1 MIAERCV
8 VTLLML
14 LMMAAA
20 ARAQISTL
28 IDSGER
34 APLIQVNRISNAVTS
49 QTSSLFIG
57 QSGRSLLAPYP
68 ARTVQVRQKA
78 PLQDTL
84 GRYASSEARLLQL
97 IASAEAGRDGYDAVQ
112 HGARIRP
119 SKRPT
124 DMTIGEI
131 YDWIV
136 ATPGQPHAIGRY
148 QFIPD
153 TLRRLV
159 AQAGF
164 NRRTPFSPA
173 VQDQLAEILLA
184 DAGLASFQAGGLTR
198 HGFMHNLAKIWAG
211 LPTSTGKSYYHGY
224 AGNHA
229 TMTWARYDREMRAI
243 YPG

>member
-1 MIAERCV
+1 M
-8 VTLLML
+8 
-14 LMMAAA
+14 
-20 ARAQISTL
+20 
-28 IDSGER
+28 
-34 APLIQVNRISNAVTS
+34 
-49 QTSSLFIG
+49 
-57 QSGRSLLAPYP
+57 
-68 ARTVQVRQKA
+68 
-78 PLQDTL
+78 
-84 GRYASSEARLLQL
+84 YASSEARLLQL
-97 IASAEAGRDGYDAVQ
+97 IASAEAGPDGYDAVQ

-119 SKRPT
+119 NKRPT

-159 AQAGF
+159 SQAGF
-164 NRRTPFSPA
+164 DRRTPFSPA

-184 DAGLASFQAGGLTR
+184 DAGLAVFQAGGLTR
-198 HGFMHNLAKIWAG
+198 HGFMNNLAKIWAG
-211 LPTSTGKSYYHGY
+211 LPTSNGKSYYDGY

-229 TMTWARYDREMRAI
+229 TMSWARYDAEMRLI

>member
-8 VTLLML
+8 VTLIVLF
-14 LMMAAA
+14 MMAAA

-28 IDSGER
+28 IESGER
-34 APLIQVNRISNAVTS
+34 TPLIQMNRVSNAVGG
-49 QTSSLFIG
+49 QRSSLFIG

-68 ARTVQVRQKA
+68 ARPTPVRQKV
-78 PLQDTL
+78 PLGAAL
-84 GRYASSEARLLQL
+84 GGRASSEARLLNL
-97 IASAEAGRDGYDAVQ
+97 IAVAEAGPDGYDAVQ

-119 SKRPT
+119 DKRPT

-131 YDWIV
+131 YDWIS

-159 AQAGF
+159 AEADF
-164 NRRTPFSPA
+164 NRRTPFTPA
-173 VQDQLAEILLA
+173 VQDELAHILLS
-184 DAGLASFQAGGLTR
+184 DAGLASFQAGAMTR
-198 HGFMHNLAKIWAG
+198 HAFMHNLAKIWAG
-211 LPTSTGKSYYHGY
+211 LPTANGRSYYHGY

-229 TMTWARYDREMRAI
+229 TMSWASYDREMRRI

>member
-1 MIAERCV
+1 MIVKRCV
-8 VTLLML
+8 ITLTFL
-14 LMMAAA
+14 LLTAVAAV
-20 ARAQISTL
+20 AQISTL
-28 IDSGER
+28 IDSGQR
-34 APLIQVNRISNAVTS
+34 TPLIQVNRISGPVNT

-57 QSGRSLLAPYP
+57 QNGGSLIAPYP
-68 ARTVQVRQKA
+68 ARTRNVRFKA
-78 PLQDTL
+78 PITNTL
-84 GRYASSEARLLQL
+84 GRYATSEARLLQL
-97 IASAEAGRDGYDAVQ
+97 IAAAEAGPDGYDAVQ

-119 SKRPT
+119 DKRPT

-131 YDWIV
+131 YNWIV

-159 AQAGF
+159 SQAGF
-164 NRRTPFSPA
+164 DRRTPFSPA

-198 HGFMHNLAKIWAG
+198 HGFMNNLAKIWAG
-211 LPTSTGKSYYHGY
+211 LPTSNGKSYYDGY

-229 TMTWARYDREMRAI
+229 TMTWARYDAEMRQI

>member
-8 VTLLML
+8 ITLAVLLLM
-14 LMMAAA
+14 ASA

-28 IDSGER
+28 IESGER
-34 APLIQVNRISNAVTS
+34 TPLIQVNRVANAVTT

-68 ARTVQVRQKA
+68 ARTVPARHKA
-78 PLQDTL
+78 PVQDTL

-97 IASAEAGRDGYDAVQ
+97 IASAEAGPDGYDAVQ

-119 SKRPT
+119 NKRPT

-159 AQAGF
+159 GQAGF
-164 NRRTPFSPA
+164 DRRTPFSPA

-184 DAGLASFQAGGLTR
+184 DAGLASFQSGGLTR
-198 HGFMHNLAKIWAG
+198 HGFMNNLAKIWAG
-211 LPTSTGKSYYHGY
+211 LPTSNGKSYYHGY

-229 TMTWARYDREMRAI
+229 TMTWARYDREMKAI